1 MVEVKLV
8 GEEMF
13 DLFGNEGFTYTRK
26 IVDFQ
31 KPDLNYNDYSQ
42 SFKLPATKK
51 NNKLFQHYYNVQVVD
66 GFNPY
71 SKNEAELWV
80 NGELYST
87 GALLF
92 ISASYK
98 DSVVHNY
105 SVQFFSDTINLKDA
119 LNDKGLADL
128 EWTDYN
134 HGLTGANALSYLA
147 GGSLFEGM

>member
-105 SVQFFSDTINLKDA
+105 SVNGRKC
-119 LNDKGLADL
+119 
-128 EWTDYN
+128 
-134 HGLTGANALSYLA
+134 
-147 GGSLFEGM
+147 FELPCWRLIIRGECKIPYGFYA